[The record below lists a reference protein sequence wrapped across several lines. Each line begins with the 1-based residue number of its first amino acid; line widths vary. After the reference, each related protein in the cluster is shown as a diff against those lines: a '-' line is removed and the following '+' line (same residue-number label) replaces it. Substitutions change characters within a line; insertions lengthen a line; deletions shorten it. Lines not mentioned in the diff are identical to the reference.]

1 MYTNEAQAAA
11 AILIAGAV
19 MNYGYAL
26 AAQALSVPVGI
37 EFVIVAYCTVV
48 VLVPLRLL
56 EVLAIGIISG
66 FLNIVTSP
74 AHIATIAGGEVF
86 SSAGLMAVVNLLSE
100 PAGILVCFAA
110 FAWLAGSR
118 VRTAAPFA
126 AAFVA
131 TAASGLV
138 YLAVIVLLNPGHIT
152 DWPAYTAGFLIR
164 VGLAAITNAIVV
176 QAIVLAAGSR
186 VKAFLTDRAGS

>member
-1 MYTNEAQAAA
+1 MNTNEAQAAA

-26 AAQALSVPVGI
+26 AAQALSIPVGI
-37 EFVIVAYCTVV
+37 EFVIVAYCTIVL
-48 VLVPLRLL
+48 LVPLRLS
-56 EVLAIGIISG
+56 EVLAIGFISG

-74 AHIATIAGGEVF
+74 AHVATIAGGQAF
-86 SSAGLMAVVNLLSE
+86 SSAGLMAFVNLLSE

-110 FAWLAGSR
+110 FAWLAGR

-164 VGLAAITNAIVV
+164 VGLAAITNAIIV
-176 QAIVLAAGSR
+176 QVIVLAAGSR
-186 VKAFLTDRAGS
+186 VKAFLTNRAGS